1 MELWLPEEIRRKL
14 SAEKRYSKIIS
25 ASHDF
30 SGNFSWSSPDAHR
43 LFREG
48 AVYGDVITMRAM
60 ISDMSKNY
68 ELEQFR
74 SLIESQYPHSP
85 FSGVNMGSVG
95 ELSRALNKV
104 FTPITHPLLPMIA
117 APGQISAAEI
127 NSRLHS
133 IGNLQKLDMYA
144 IGNVSANGQAMF
156 LEKVMNELSLPHQLH
171 CMESLPSESV
181 VRLIDQQN
189 FGGAYLNPPL
199 SAAMPYLPSITEA
212 AAAIGQVD
220 TILMHP
226 EPHGRSLMCDNATW
240 KGIRATLTR
249 DFVPSAYAQRPAL
262 VLANAEAHAAAAI
275 YALVSLDVGPIYTIG
290 FQGKRPPSAHIRQF
304 RSVEDMKKVE
314 DPFVIISALT
324 PAKSLVVSPLLKHYS
339 SSSRRSQY
347 SGKVFLD
354 LSNGIRGKGD
364 SVDIAANLGYQSYGI
379 TTVNAAAMVETLRLL
394 LGFNVGFGFV
404 TLASGRSLFI

>member
-14 SAEKRYSKIIS
+14 SAEKGNSKIIS
-25 ASHDF
+25 AWHDF
-30 SGNFSWSSPDAHR
+30 SGRFSWSSSEAHR
-43 LFREG
+43 LFRDG
-48 AVYGDVITMRAM
+48 AVYGDVVKM
-60 ISDMSKNY
+60 IAIINDMSKNY

-74 SLIESQYPHSP
+74 SLIQSKYPHPP
-85 FSGVNMGSVG
+85 FSGLNMGSVG
-95 ELSRALNKV
+95 QLSRTLNKV

-133 IGNLQKLDMYA
+133 MGTLQKLDMYA

-156 LEKVMNELSLPHQLH
+156 LEKCLNELSLPHQLRS
-171 CMESLPSESV
+171 MARLPPESIVHLV
-181 VRLIDQQN
+181 DQQK

-199 SAAMPYLPSITEA
+199 SAATPHVPRTTDA
-212 AAAIGQVD
+212 AAAIGQID
-220 TILMHP
+220 TILMQP
-226 EPHGRSLMCDNATW
+226 EPYGRSMMCDNATW

-262 VLANAEAHAAAAI
+262 VLANAEAQAAAAI

-290 FQGKRPPSAHIRQF
+290 FKGKGPASAQIQQF
-304 RSVEDMKKVE
+304 RSVEDMKRVD
-314 DPFVIISALT
+314 DPFVIISALP

-339 SSSRRSQY
+339 SNSRRSQC

-364 SVDIAANLGYQSYGI
+364 SVDIAANLGYQSYGNA
-379 TTVNAAAMVETLRLL
+379 TVNAAAMVETLRVL

-404 TLASGRSLFI
+404 TLASGRSLFT